1 MFVVGLTGGI
11 GSGKTAVSDHFNKLG
26 IDIVDADIAS
36 RTVVEPGTPAL
47 AHIVDRFGPDILL
60 DDNSLNRARLRQ
72 EIFANAEAKQWLE
85 ALLHPLIADEIRRR
99 LATAKS
105 PYVIFVSPLLI
116 ESTQKKLCDR
126 LLIVDTPVETQ
137 LHRTMQRDNNDKEQV
152 ERIIAS
158 QTSREHRLAQADDV
172 LENNADLDQLQRKVE
187 ELHQYYLNLAQS
199 PATTNNSTAKPSAT
213 QQEL

>member
-199 PATTNNSTAKPSAT
+199 PATTTNSTAKPSAT